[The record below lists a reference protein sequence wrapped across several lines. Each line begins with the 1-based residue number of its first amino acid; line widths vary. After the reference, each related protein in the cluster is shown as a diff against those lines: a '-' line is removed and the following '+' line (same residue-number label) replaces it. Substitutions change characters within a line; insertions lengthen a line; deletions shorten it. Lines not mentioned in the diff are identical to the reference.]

1 MLASLLVGGLILWG
15 IWWRITTPPSV
26 VNLAGEDRATRQ
38 AECTHAWVVGNER
51 AKRHYC
57 PEFDRERAK
66 LEDHDR
72 LPMSPEQ
79 ICADMRRHPDRY
91 PPVSD
96 EVLYEVCPK
105 QR

>member
-1 MLASLLVGGLILWG
+1 MKTDPEWNRIPWWGKALTMLASLLVGGLILWS

-57 PEFDRERAK
+57 PEFDREREK
-66 LEDHDR
+66 LENHDR
-72 LPMSPEQ
+72 LPMSPTT
-79 ICADMRRHPDRY
+79 MR
-91 PPVSD
+91 V
-96 EVLYEVCPK
+96 V
-105 QR
+105 